1 MDTNILLDEN
11 HPIIP
16 FTSDYGF
23 KVTFGNENNTL
34 FLRKALQALIAS
46 PIPIKEVTFDKN
58 TFDGITR
65 ESRSGVFDMSCID
78 EMNNHFIVEM
88 QLSLFK
94 FFMQRLK
101 FYGLQKLNTMVQKG
115 QYIYADLNKIYCIAI
130 MSHSISE
137 LPHYHNIGTMKN
149 QDGILMDDQMTFIT
163 IELDKFNK
171 TAETCTTDL
180 DKLIFTM
187 KEAHVVNEPT
197 QFPQFWTEEWLKVA
211 IAELDTRRMTPEERM
226 AYVMTLSNNAIALH
240 MENQR
245 KEEAVKE
252 ATEIVKRETTEI
264 VKRETTEIMKR
275 ENISKALKRGKLSD
289 AEIAEDNGVSIE
301 YVKALKQELT

>member
-1 MDTNILLDEN
+1 MATNILLDEN

-58 TFDGITR
+58 TFDGITK
-65 ESRSGVFDMSCID
+65 ESRSGIFDMSCVD

-101 FYGLQKLNTMVQKG
+101 FYGLQKLNTMVQRG
-115 QYIYADLNKIYCIAI
+115 QYLYDNLNKIYCIAI
-130 MSHSISE
+130 LSRSISA
-137 LPHYHNIGTMKN
+137 LPHYHNIGTLKN
-149 QDGILMDDQMTFIT
+149 QDGTLMDDQMTFIT
-163 IELDKFNK
+163 LELDKFDK
-171 TAETCTTDL
+171 IAENCNTDL

-187 KEAHVVNEPT
+187 KEAHTVQEPT
-197 QFPQFWTEEWLKVA
+197 KFPQFWTEEWLKVA
-211 IAELDTRRMTPEERM
+211 IDELDTRRMTPEERM
-226 AYVMTLSNNAIALH
+226 AYVMTLSNNAIALQ
-240 MENQR
+240 MEKQE
-245 KEEAVKE
+245 KEAAVTEAVTE
-252 ATEIVKRETTEI
+252 AIKKV
-264 VKRETTEIMKR
+264 VL
-275 ENISKALKRGKLSD
+275 KALKRGKLSVS
-289 AEIAEDNGVSIE
+289 EIAEDNGVSIE
-301 YVKALKQELT
+301 YVLNLKKELNL

>member
-1 MDTNILLDEN
+1 MESNILFDEN

-58 TFDGITR
+58 TFDGITK
-65 ESRSGVFDMSCID
+65 ESRSGIFDISCVD

-94 FFMQRLK
+94 FFIHRLK
-101 FYGLQKLNTMVQKG
+101 FYGLQKFNSMVQKG
-115 QYIYADLNKIYCIAI
+115 QYLYDNLNKIYCIAI
-130 MSHSISE
+130 VSHSISA

-171 TAETCTTDL
+171 TVVNCITDL

-187 KEAHVVNEPT
+187 KEAHTLQEPT
-197 QFPQFWTEEWLKVA
+197 KFPQFWTEEWLKIA
-211 IAELDTRRMTPEERM
+211 IDELDTRRMTPEERT
-226 AYVMTLSNNAIALH
+226 AYVMTLSNNAIALQ
-240 MENQR
+240 MQKQE

-252 ATEIVKRETTEI
+252 AVRVAVI
-264 VKRETTEIMKR
+264 
-275 ENISKALKRGKLSD
+275 KALKGGKLSN
-289 AEIAEDNGVSIE
+289 AEIAEYNDVTIE
-301 YVKALKQELT
+301 YVLEIKKELNF

>member
-1 MDTNILLDEN
+1 
-11 HPIIP
+11 
-16 FTSDYGF
+16 
-23 KVTFGNENNTL
+23 V
-34 FLRKALQALIAS
+34 
-46 PIPIKEVTFDKN
+46 
-58 TFDGITR
+58 
-65 ESRSGVFDMSCID
+65 
-78 EMNNHFIVEM
+78 
-88 QLSLFK
+88 
-94 FFMQRLK
+94 
-101 FYGLQKLNTMVQKG
+101 
-115 QYIYADLNKIYCIAI
+115 
-130 MSHSISE
+130 
-137 LPHYHNIGTMKN
+137 
-149 QDGILMDDQMTFIT
+149 DDQMTFIT

-252 ATEIVKRETTEI
+252 SKKEAII
-264 VKRETTEIMKR
+264 
-275 ENISKALKRGKLSD
+275 KALNGGKLSD
-289 AEIAEDNGVSIE
+289 TEIAEYNRVSIE